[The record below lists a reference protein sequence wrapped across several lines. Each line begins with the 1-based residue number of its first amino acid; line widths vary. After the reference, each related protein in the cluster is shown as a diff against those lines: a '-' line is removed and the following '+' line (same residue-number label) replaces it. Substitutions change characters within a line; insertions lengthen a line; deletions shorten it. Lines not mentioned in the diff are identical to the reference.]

1 MPGKPGS
8 TRSAW
13 EFLRLSPLIVQQK
26 CEVVRDILRGIGVS
40 GTSTALKITDYVA
53 SRGRHAAADLT
64 PAALESLQRYL
75 SEYFQSG
82 ADIAVARARA
92 PLRLGLAGGGTDV
105 SPYCDD
111 FGGAVLNAT
120 ISRFAYAF
128 VARRDDDCLLFRSSD
143 LEREEKLPAA
153 PWVPSNSGLLLH
165 RGVYN
170 RMIAEFNRGRPIGL
184 SVTTQ
189 ADVPAGSGLGTSS
202 AIVVALVD
210 AFRAFLDLPLGRYD
224 VARLAYE
231 IERKDL
237 KLPGGRQ
244 DQYAAAFGGVN
255 FIEFLSNDKAIVN
268 PLRVKQSHLDELE
281 ASMVICFTGQ
291 SRVSEAIVRE
301 QSRRMSAHAASAIE
315 ALHQLKADAEQMKHA
330 LLTGDIEELASILE
344 RSWLAKKATAS
355 DISNP
360 LIEDLYACAM
370 KNGALAGKVS
380 GAGGGGFMM
389 FVATPEARPRL
400 VNALRA
406 KGASAEAVHFTPMG
420 CETWIRRR

>member
-1 MPGKPGS
+1 M
-8 TRSAW
+8 
-13 EFLRLSPLIVQQK
+13 
-26 CEVVRDILRGIGVS
+26 S
-40 GTSTALKITDYVA
+40 GASTALKITDYIVSRRRHTA
-53 SRGRHAAADLT
+53 SDLT
-64 PAALESLQRYL
+64 PAALDSLQRYL
-75 SEYFQSG
+75 SEYFQNG

-92 PLRLGLAGGGTDV
+92 PLRLGLAGGGTDL

-128 VARRDDDCLLFRSSD
+128 VARRDDDDLVLRSCD
-143 LEREEKLPAA
+143 LGQEERLPAA
-153 PWVPSNSGLLLH
+153 PQVPTDSGLLLH

-170 RMIAEFNRGRPIGL
+170 RMIGAFNNGRPIGL
-184 SVTTQ
+184 TVTTH

-210 AFRAFLDLPLGRYD
+210 AFRAFFDLPLGRYD

-237 KLPGGRQ
+237 RLPGGKQ

-255 FIEFLSNDKAIVN
+255 FIEFLSNDRAIVN

-281 ASMVICFTGQ
+281 ASMVTCFTGQ

-301 QSRRMSAHAASAIE
+301 QSQNMTAHSPRAIE
-315 ALHQLKADAEQMKHA
+315 ALHQLKVDAQQMKHA
-330 LLTGDIEELASILE
+330 LLTGDVEVLASILE
-344 RSWLAKKATAS
+344 RSWLAKKATAR

-370 KNGALAGKVS
+370 QNGALAGKVS

-389 FVATPEARPRL
+389 FVVPPEGRPRL
-400 VNALRA
+400 INALRDH
-406 KGASAEAVHFTPMG
+406 GGNAEAVHFTPLG
-420 CETWIRRR
+420 CETWIKRQ

>member
-1 MPGKPGS
+1 M
-8 TRSAW
+8 
-13 EFLRLSPLIVQQK
+13 
-26 CEVVRDILRGIGVS
+26 S
-40 GTSTALKITDYVA
+40 GASTALRITDYIVSRRRHTA
-53 SRGRHAAADLT
+53 SDLT
-64 PAALESLQRYL
+64 PAALDSLQRYL

-82 ADIAVARARA
+82 ADIAVVRARA
-92 PLRLGLAGGGTDV
+92 PLRLGLAGGGTDL

-111 FGGAVLNAT
+111 FGGAVLNVT

-128 VARRDDDCLLFRSSD
+128 VARRDDDALVFRSSD
-143 LEREEKLPAA
+143 LGQEERCPA
-153 PWVPSNSGLLLH
+153 VPRVPTDSGLLLH

-170 RMIAEFNRGRPIGL
+170 RMIEEFNNGRPIGL
-184 SVTTQ
+184 TVTTH

-237 KLPGGRQ
+237 KLPGGKQ

-255 FIEFLSNDKAIVN
+255 FIEFLSNDRAIVN

-281 ASMVICFTGQ
+281 ASMVTCFTGQ
-291 SRVSEAIVRE
+291 SHVSEAIVRE
-301 QSRRMSAHAASAIE
+301 QSQNMTAHSPRAIE
-315 ALHQLKADAEQMKHA
+315 ALHQLKVDAQQMKHA

-344 RSWLAKKATAS
+344 RSWMAKKATAK

-370 KNGALAGKVS
+370 RNGALAGKVS

-389 FVATPEARPRL
+389 FVVPPEARPRL

-406 KGASAEAVHFTPMG
+406 HGGNAEAVHFTPLG
-420 CETWIRRR
+420 CETWIRWR

>member
-1 MPGKPGS
+1 M
-8 TRSAW
+8 A
-13 EFLRLSPLIVQQK
+13 
-26 CEVVRDILRGIGVS
+26 
-40 GTSTALKITDYVA
+40 GTNTALRIADYVA
-53 SRGRHAAADLT
+53 SRRQHAGNDPVAVAQ
-64 PAALESLQRYL
+64 ESLQRYL

-92 PLRLGLAGGGTDV
+92 PLRLGLAGGGTDL

-111 FGGAVLNAT
+111 FGGAVLNLT

-128 VARRDDDCLLFRSSD
+128 VSRRADDCLLLRSSD
-143 LEREEKLPAA
+143 LEQEETLAAA
-153 PWVPSNSGLLLH
+153 PRLATDRGLLLH

-170 RMIAEFNRGRPIGL
+170 RMIREFNDGRPIGL
-184 SVTTQ
+184 TITTH

-237 KLPGGRQ
+237 ELPGGKQ

-255 FIEFLSNDKAIVN
+255 FIEFLSNDRAIVN
-268 PLRVKQSHLDELE
+268 PLRVKDSHLDELE
-281 ASMVICFTGQ
+281 ASMVTCFTGQ

-301 QSRRMSAHAASAIE
+301 QSQHMSAHRPRAIE
-315 ALHQLKADAEQMKHA
+315 ALHQLKGDAEQMKHA
-330 LLTGDIEELASILE
+330 LLTGDIEEIACILQ
-344 RSWLAKKATAS
+344 RSWAAKKATAS
-355 DISNP
+355 NITNP
-360 LIEDLYACAM
+360 LIDDLYDCAM
-370 KNGALAGKVS
+370 RNGALGGKVS

-389 FVATPEARPRL
+389 FVATPEARPHL

-406 KGASAEAVHFTPMG
+406 KGANAEAVHFTSLG
-420 CETWIRRR
+420 CEAWIRRQ

>member
-1 MPGKPGS
+1 MTS
-8 TRSAW
+8 TA
-13 EFLRLSPLIVQQK
+13 
-26 CEVVRDILRGIGVS
+26 
-40 GTSTALKITDYVA
+40 TALKITDYIA
-53 SRGRHAAADLT
+53 SRRRDKATELT
-64 PAALESLQRYL
+64 PAALESLRRYL

-82 ADIAVARARA
+82 ADIAVVRARA
-92 PLRLGLAGGGTDV
+92 PLRLGLAGGGTDL

-111 FGGAVLNAT
+111 FGGAVLNIT

-128 VARRDDDCLLFRSSD
+128 VARREDDCLVFRSSD
-143 LEREEKLPAA
+143 LEREEQLAA
-153 PWVPSNSGLLLH
+153 VPRVGTDSGLLLH

-170 RMIAEFNRGRPIGL
+170 RMIDEFNGGRPIAL
-184 SVTTQ
+184 TVTSH

-237 KLPGGRQ
+237 ELPGGKQ

-255 FIEFLSNDKAIVN
+255 FIEFLSNDRAIVN

-281 ASMVICFTGQ
+281 ASMVTCFTGQ

-301 QSRRMSAHAASAIE
+301 QSRHMQSHSAGAIK
-315 ALHQLKADAEQMKHA
+315 ALHQLKSDAEQMKHA
-330 LLTGDIEELASILE
+330 LLTGSVEELASILE
-344 RSWLAKKATAS
+344 RSWLAKKATAR

-370 KNGALAGKVS
+370 QNGALAGKVS

-389 FVATPEARPRL
+389 FVATPEARPHL

-406 KGASAEAVHFTPMG
+406 RGANAEAVHFTPLG